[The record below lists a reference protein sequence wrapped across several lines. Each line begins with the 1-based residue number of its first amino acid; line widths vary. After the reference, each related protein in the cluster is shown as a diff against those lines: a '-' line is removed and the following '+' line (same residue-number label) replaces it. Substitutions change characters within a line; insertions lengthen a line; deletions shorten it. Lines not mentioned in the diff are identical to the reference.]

1 MERHTTASPASLGR
15 LAVLSDG
22 LFATAM
28 TLLVLD
34 LRALASGRYLLKLVL
49 RE

>member
-1 MERHTTASPASLGR
+1 
-15 LAVLSDG
+15 
-22 LFATAM
+22 M